1 MADNLHERR
10 SEPRSII
17 DRYYSV
23 EFSLSGCSF
32 VYQFKIWN
40 ISTKGICVLVKEGS
54 DLLNYVKVGDVVK
67 LRYYP
72 TDASRPS
79 ELLKTEIKH
88 ITRDEPALQI
98 ETYVAIAA
106 ELESSEEVLAQLKHF
121 ITERADFVI
130 ITTMGGKSSIPH
142 FDEVLELLLDSR
154 SGGIRFHVEEIT
166 SPGAL
171 SEVSVPKQ
179 RRIPQP
185 DVISCFLQ

>member
-1 MADNLHERR
+1 MADNIHERR

-54 DLLNYVKVGDVVK
+54 DLLNYVKVGDVVN

-72 TDASRPS
+72 TDSSRPS

-88 ITRDEPALQI
+88 ITRDEQGRLKGVYLVGLSI
-98 ETYVAIAA
+98 
-106 ELESSEEVLAQLKHF
+106 LEN
-121 ITERADFVI
+121 
-130 ITTMGGKSSIPH
+130 
-142 FDEVLELLLDSR
+142 
-154 SGGIRFHVEEIT
+154 
-166 SPGAL
+166 
-171 SEVSVPKQ
+171 
-179 RRIPQP
+179 
-185 DVISCFLQ
+185 